1 MNKTELMNK
10 FTRTMNK
17 GGFWLKQHSPEI
29 LTVVGSVGV
38 VAGAVMAC
46 VATTKVNFVLEEI
59 EDKKTVVDEAFERGT
74 VKTRTEAGVIEY
86 SEYTEQDHKKDLTVV
101 YAQGTMKLAKLYAP
115 AVIVGVSGLV
125 CMWGAN
131 NLMHKRN
138 AALTAALAVSHKSL
152 DDYRG
157 RVVDRFGKELD
168 RELMYNIK
176 AQEIEETV
184 TNEDGTEQVVKKTV
198 DVANPDYNSI
208 YARFFDE
215 SCTGWTKSAEDN
227 LRCLKMVQSWA
238 NKKLQ
243 SQGYLYLNDVYEA
256 LGIPKTKAGHVVGW
270 IYDEVHPVGDNFVDF
285 GIYDL
290 YNEKARDFV
299 NGYERTILLDFN
311 VDGNVWEMMQ

>member
-1 MNKTELMNK
+1 MTKEQIMNSV
-10 FTRTMNK
+10 TRTLHK
-17 GGFWLKQHSPEI
+17 GGFWLKKHSPEI
-29 LTVVGSVGV
+29 MTAVGTVGV

-46 VATTKVNFVLEEI
+46 KATTKVNFILEETAN
-59 EDKKTVVDEAFERGT
+59 KRATVDEAFERGT
-74 VKTRTEAGVIEY
+74 VKIKNDAGEITY
-86 SEYTEQDHKKDLTVV
+86 AEYTDKDHQKDLAVV
-101 YAQGTMKLAKLYAP
+101 YAQGAMNVAKLYAP
-115 AVIVGVSGLV
+115 AVLVGVSGL
-125 CMWGAN
+125 MFLWGAN
-131 NLMHKRN
+131 NILHKRN
-138 AALTAALAVSHKSL
+138 AALTAAYATAHQGLNE
-152 DDYRG
+152 YRS
-157 RVVDRFGKELD
+157 RVVERFGKDLD

-215 SCTGWTKSAEDN
+215 SCKGWTKSAEDN
-227 LRCLKMVQSWA
+227 LRFLKMVQAWA

-243 SQGYLYLNDVYEA
+243 AEGYLYLNDVYEA

-270 IYDEVHPVGDNFVDF
+270 IFDEAHPVGDNFVDF

-299 NGYERTILLDFN
+299 NGYERVILLDFN
-311 VDGNVWEMMQ
+311 VDGNVWELMQ